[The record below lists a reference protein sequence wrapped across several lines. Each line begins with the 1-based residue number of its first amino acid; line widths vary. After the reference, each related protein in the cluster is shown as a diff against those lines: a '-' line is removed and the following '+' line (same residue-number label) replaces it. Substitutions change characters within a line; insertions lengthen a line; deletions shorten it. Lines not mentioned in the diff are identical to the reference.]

1 MLLTNPTHLDNASYQ
16 FLPGIDPY
24 SCGVIAN
31 PGYEIVHVTLTKPI
45 LWRDGFRCIAAF
57 LQEMGQPR
65 QALCAMQLRCP
76 KPFTIQGF
84 IDFNQLYC
92 QVLADWGIISDRV
105 NPVARTNVAPVSY
118 PLDDCA
124 LYAFSYAKEDD
135 FPALETHPSKT
146 FVVAGAGELRD
157 GILEPERII
166 RSGEVSTEALLEK
179 ATYVMEV
186 MSDRLHSL
194 GANWSDVT
202 QISVYTAHPADIILE
217 RVIHPVLGQAYTHA
231 TQLYLTRPPV
241 EAIEFEMDLRGIR
254 TELQLD
260 PMQ

>member
-1 MLLTNPTHLDNASYQ
+1 MLLTNPNHLDNASYQ

-45 LWRDGFRCIAAF
+45 LWRDGFRCIETH
-57 LQEMGQPR
+57 LQEMGLPK

-84 IDFNQLYC
+84 IDFNQQYC
-92 QVLADWGIISDRV
+92 QVLVDWGIISDRM

-118 PLDDCA
+118 PLEDCA
-124 LYAFSYAKEDD
+124 LYAFSYAKKDT
-135 FPALETHPSKT
+135 FTALETHPSKT

-166 RSGEVSTEALLEK
+166 RPGEVSTEALLEK

-194 GANWSDVT
+194 GAVWSDVT
-202 QISVYTAHPADIILE
+202 RISVYTVHPVDLILE
-217 RVIHPVLGQAYTHA
+217 RVIYPVLGQAYAHA
-231 TQLYLTRPPV
+231 IQLYLTQPPV